1 MRALVIAIHDVSP
14 STVPAAERWREC
26 IARVVEGPVSLLLV
40 PRHRGRESWRAGPA
54 LGWAEGRAR
63 AGDELVLHGYTHTR
77 PNGRDGRELAGRG
90 REEVAGLIRDGRME
104 LRTAGLDVAG
114 FIAPS
119 YSHPYGVGPACR
131 AAGLRWWAGRSI
143 LDGESG
149 HRLLPSVGLGAS
161 SALRR
166 LTSPAASRA
175 AVRLLSRAPAVRLD
189 LHPADLDHPRLEA
202 AGRDLLAR
210 LLDQG
215 RRPVTHATLG
225 GLRLRASDHEPGG
238 SGADESMA
246 ASVTASIPASLAARS
261 SLRP

>member
-26 IARVVEGPVSLLLV
+26 IARVVGGPVSLLLV

-54 LGWAEGRAR
+54 LGWAERRAR

-90 REEVAGLIRDGRME
+90 PADVAALIRDGRME
-104 LRTAGLDVAG
+104 LQTAGLEVAG

-119 YSHPYGVGPACR
+119 YSHPRSVGPACR
-131 AAGLRWWAGRSI
+131 AAGLRWWAGRS
-143 LDGESG
+143 LLGGELG
-149 HRLLPSVGLGAS
+149 LRLLPSLGLGAS

-166 LTSPAASRA
+166 LTSPRISRA
-175 AVRLLSRAPAVRLD
+175 AARVLSGVPAVRLD
-189 LHPADLDHPRLEA
+189 LHPADLDDRRLEV
-202 AGRDLLAR
+202 AGRELLAR

-215 RRPVTHATLG
+215 RRPFTHAAVG
-225 GLRLRASDHEPGG
+225 RAPGG
-238 SGADESMA
+238 MN
-246 ASVTASIPASLAARS
+246 R
-261 SLRP
+261 